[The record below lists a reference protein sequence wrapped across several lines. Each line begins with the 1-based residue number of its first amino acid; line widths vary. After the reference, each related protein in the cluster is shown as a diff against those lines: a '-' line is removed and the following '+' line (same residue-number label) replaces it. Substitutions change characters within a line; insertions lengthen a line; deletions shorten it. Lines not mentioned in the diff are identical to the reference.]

1 MEIKACSI
9 IVIVIEAGASFTH
22 HENEGKRE
30 GGGRDILK
38 AVVNQQIKYRK
49 NAYKY

>member
-22 HENEGKRE
+22 HENGGKRE
-30 GGGRDILK
+30 GGGDILK
-38 AVVNQQIKYRK
+38 SMGNQQIKYRK